1 MSLET
6 GNCILI
12 SSFFAFTQRGAKI
25 YSMNGSPL
33 ELPTATAARLEQ
45 LQRFLGTSQAEAL
58 DYALQT
64 AFETLE
70 RQSVTALDS
79 SYAVIKQKRD
89 GLFARLAHQDD
100 KV

>member
-1 MSLET
+1 M
-6 GNCILI
+6 
-12 SSFFAFTQRGAKI
+12 RHGAKI
-25 YSMNGSPL
+25 SAMNGSHL

-64 AFETLE
+64 ALETLE
-70 RQSVTALDS
+70 RQSGTALDS
-79 SYAVIKQKRD
+79 SYAAVKQKRA

-100 KV
+100 LV